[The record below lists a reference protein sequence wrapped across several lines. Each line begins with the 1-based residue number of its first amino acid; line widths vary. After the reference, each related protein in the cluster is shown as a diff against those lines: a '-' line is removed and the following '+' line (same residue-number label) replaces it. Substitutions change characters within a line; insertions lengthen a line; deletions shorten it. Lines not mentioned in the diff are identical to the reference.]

1 MHSDVTRLIE
11 PFLTDADKAL
21 GAGYTALLV
30 GSAAREE
37 FVAGRSDVNL
47 LLILPSADPAT
58 LRGLQPAFDRWRAGS
73 PVLPLLITRDEWTQ
87 AGDAFPIE
95 ICDMRSS
102 YQVLR
107 GPDLLASVHP
117 DRGALRTALERELR
131 GKLLR
136 LRQAYV
142 LHGDDPA
149 ALGDVASDSV
159 STIVLLLRCLLVL
172 AGRDGARDGAE
183 VLRSAGALVGF
194 DPAPVDA
201 LFRRRGDRGPR
212 VSATEFEQYLATV
225 ARTVRYADEH
235 PTGDPAR

>member
-37 FVAGRSDVNL
+37 YVAGRSDVNL

-102 YQVLR
+102 SVLR
-107 GPDLLASVHP
+107 F
-117 DRGALRTALERELR
+117 LRNTLITPTARH
-131 GKLLR
+131 
-136 LRQAYV
+136 A
-142 LHGDDPA
+142 
-149 ALGDVASDSV
+149 
-159 STIVLLLRCLLVL
+159 CC
-172 AGRDGARDGAE
+172 
-183 VLRSAGALVGF
+183 
-194 DPAPVDA
+194 
-201 LFRRRGDRGPR
+201 
-212 VSATEFEQYLATV
+212 LAT
-225 ARTVRYADEH
+225 ARA
-235 PTGDPAR
+235 PQF

>member
-1 MHSDVTRLIE
+1 MHSDVTRLTE
-11 PFLTDADKAL
+11 PFLADADKAL

-30 GSAAREE
+30 GSAARGEY
-37 FVAGRSDVNL
+37 VTGRSDVNL
-47 LLILPSADPAT
+47 LLILSNADPAT
-58 LRGLQPAFDRWRAGS
+58 LRALQPAFDRWRAAS

-95 ICDMRSS
+95 ICDMHAA

-107 GPDLLASVHP
+107 GPDLLAPVQP
-117 DRGALRTALERELR
+117 DPRALRTALEREFR

-142 LHGDDPA
+142 LHGDDPG
-149 ALGDVASDSV
+149 ALGEVASDSV

-194 DPAPVDA
+194 DPAAVDT
-201 LFRRRGDRGPR
+201 LFRRRGERGPR
-212 VSATEFEQYLATV
+212 ITAAEFERYLETV

-235 PTGDPAR
+235 QTGDPPR